1 MPEQMKG
8 RDPRGTS
15 PVGRRAAITCI
26 SGFAKIYADAAMV
39 LTVSEKRAEDKLSAG
54 VSEGVEREAF

>member
-1 MPEQMKG
+1 M
-8 RDPRGTS
+8 
-15 PVGRRAAITCI
+15 GRRAAITCI

-54 VSEGVEREAF
+54 VPEGVEREAF

>member
-1 MPEQMKG
+1 MPEQLKSWG
-8 RDPRGTS
+8 PRGTS
-15 PVGRRAAITCI
+15 SVGRRAAITSI

-54 VSEGVEREAF
+54 VPEGVEREAF